1 MGKFSLW
8 LLIVLGLVAVMG
20 MAYFSLQQRIQ
31 DAFLG
36 WVADF
41 PEVHFDFEKVR
52 FAGLG
57 VLKFEN
63 LRIAGEGFSLYFPTV
78 FLRLRLLSWLGFEEG
93 PVFLAS
99 SNRVS
104 LQISDWSFMQAL
116 TNFDLRKIP
125 SFSLR
130 VKELVWEK
138 EQSFTFSRVELSKT
152 SGGLDFSAF
161 KDRAAISGH
170 FDFDRTVTVGFD
182 FPLQENFWKGEVRCS
197 LNDGVLQGYLKS
209 PFDVSFASRFTW
221 DRDRGALYLN
231 DVFLES
237 AKSLLTF
244 QGWGSIDFS
253 KELGLVKGELQGLN
267 DKVFEVGLQVFFKER
282 PLQAF
287 WDLKEKS
294 GSASL
299 RGELLSEDNGKLYFQ
314 VKPGSSL
321 QGMAVSGEGYLG
333 FENDE
338 LVLELSS
345 ASCLLDNNPFWSELG
360 GEGNLRGVLRFGKRG
375 LEDGHLFFA
384 SQELTFKEWQL
395 KEPLIELQFAADG
408 TASLWG
414 KAIFLGGRVQLGGT
428 WRKGSFEG
436 KGELSDISLQSLV
449 ASFGDLPLGGTL
461 DGKIDIEGKKD
472 ELRFELLLEG
482 GEIFWGPSYL
492 AEVSQGQ
499 LLLRSMNDFEAQL
512 SLKGKEGEA
521 KAFLAKKGERIE
533 VALGLQ
539 NFLFESQR
547 DGYELA
553 FQVSGNLELK
563 KGEKERAFRVVL
575 NAPLWRWAGLGGR
588 DLVFEGLLEGNKL
601 EVRKLETGVTELGK
615 LQLSGWLIPFEE
627 AYLEGEIA
635 GITLPENQFALQGEL
650 KEGSLSIKGPWEG
663 VEFALRGK
671 GRDLLLRGRQLG
683 KSFELLFE
691 GKLSLPGKGESLPL
705 ASYLSPEN
713 WDKGFLRIEGLDLR
727 SLGIPLLES
736 YQIESSGDLLLELD
750 SEENNWMLRIE
761 DITFAYPELPL
772 LLGNLE
778 GRFDGE
784 KMLIKRLFL
793 EDASQSVQISLEGAL
808 DLEKN
813 LLDATCFLKVDPFL
827 DIPWREFLLRL
838 HGEGKVRLWGELE
851 KPQVEGEV
859 FLQEAKVLQ
868 GERELLSLTSV
879 KGQIS
884 QEKLHILEG
893 EVALSGINGVFS
905 GDLTSE
911 GMNIALSFSGDCS
924 KLGLGEVLSGRIAGE
939 ANLSGSWKQPRL
951 RGSLLVEEGSWDY
964 ARQNQSSS
972 RGSVFSLESIEKALF
987 NLPFDLEFKL
997 QTSDAPFTVKT
1008 RFMEIALAGSL
1019 LLRAGG
1025 GKSSLSG
1032 NLQVVDGFYNLVM
1045 RKIPLAGKVYFG
1057 ELFGLEPQLDL
1068 YGLCEVDG
1076 YEIRLTAQGPLDDYQ
1091 LKLTSEPALSREE
1104 ILSLL
1109 FTGDRNAYASLSDI
1123 NIGPLFWGLFSFLTG
1138 DKGNFLEGLSGF
1150 LNLEINPVFSDGSWF
1165 YELTLEKRLGNDLI
1179 IGYTQDLSGED
1190 HSAVYFDLNVNKNWS
1205 FKAEID
1211 EKKGLSW
1218 ELEFTT
1224 RF

>member
-8 LLIVLGLVAVMG
+8 LLVALGLVAVVG
-20 MAYFSLQQRIQ
+20 MVYFSLQQRIQ

-52 FAGLG
+52 FAGPG
-57 VLKFEN
+57 VLEFEN
-63 LRIAGEGFSLYFPTV
+63 LQIAGKGFSLCFPTV
-78 FLRLRLLSWLGFEEG
+78 FLRPRLLSWLGFGKG

-99 SNRVS
+99 SSRVS
-104 LQISDWSFMQAL
+104 LQISDWSFLQAL
-116 TNFDLRKIP
+116 TNFDLRRIP
-125 SFSLR
+125 SFSLQ
-130 VKELVWEK
+130 VKELVLEK
-138 EQSFTFSRVELSKT
+138 EQNFSFSRVELSRT
-152 SGGLDFSAF
+152 SDGLDFSAF
-161 KDRAAISGH
+161 KDQAEISGH
-170 FDFDRTVTVGFD
+170 FDFDRTVTIGFD
-182 FPLQENFWKGEVRCS
+182 FPLQENFWKGELRCS
-197 LNDGVLQGYLKS
+197 LNDGALQGYLKS

-221 DRDRGALYLN
+221 DQEKDTLYLS
-231 DVFLES
+231 DAFLKS
-237 AKSLLTF
+237 AKNLLTF

-253 KELGLVKGELQGLN
+253 GKSGLVEGKLQGLG
-267 DKVFEVGLQVFFKER
+267 DKVFEVGLQVFFNER
-282 PLQAF
+282 PLRAF

-294 GSASL
+294 GSTLL
-299 RGELLSEDNGKLYFQ
+299 RGELLSEDTGKLHFQ
-314 VKPGSSL
+314 VEPGSSL
-321 QGMAVSGEGYLG
+321 QGMTISGEGYLG

-345 ASCLLDNNPFWSELG
+345 ASCLLDNNPFWSGLG
-360 GEGNLRGVLRFGKRG
+360 GEGNLQGILRFGKGG

-384 SQELTFKEWQL
+384 SEELTFKEWQL
-395 KEPLIELQFAADG
+395 KKPLIELQLAADG
-408 TASLWG
+408 TASLSG
-414 KAIFLGGRVQLGGT
+414 KAILLGGEVRLGGT

-436 KGELSDISLQSLV
+436 KGEFSGISLQSLV
-449 ASFGDLPLGGTL
+449 ASFSDLPLGGTL

-472 ELRFELLLEG
+472 GLRFKLLLEG
-482 GEIFWGPSYL
+482 GEIFWGSSYL

-499 LLLRSMNDFEAQL
+499 LLLRGIDDFEAQL
-512 SLKGKEGEA
+512 NLKGKEGKA
-521 KAFLAKKGERIE
+521 KAFLIKKGEKLE
-533 VALGLQ
+533 AALGLQ
-539 NFLFESQR
+539 NFLFESER

-553 FQVSGNLELK
+553 FQASGNLELK
-563 KGEKERAFRVVL
+563 KGEKERAFQVAL
-575 NAPLWRWAGLGGR
+575 NAPLWHWAGFEGKG
-588 DLVFEGLLEGNKL
+588 LVFEGLLEGNKL

-615 LQLSGWLIPFEE
+615 LKLSGWLIPFQE

-650 KEGSLSIKGPWEG
+650 KEGSLSIKGPWEE
-663 VEFALRGK
+663 VEFVLQGK
-671 GRDLLLRGRQLG
+671 GRNLLLRGRQLG

-691 GKLSLPGKGESLPL
+691 GKVRLPGKGESLPL

-727 SLGIPLLES
+727 SLGIPLLER

-750 SEENNWMLRIE
+750 SEENNWMLRVE
-761 DITFAYPELPL
+761 DITFAYPEVPL
-772 LLGNLE
+772 LSGNLE
-778 GRFDGE
+778 GRFDGK
-784 KMLIKRLFL
+784 KMLIKSLFL
-793 EDASQSVQISLEGAL
+793 EDASQKVQISLEGAL

-827 DIPWREFLLRL
+827 DIPWQDFLLRL
-838 HGEGKVRLWGELE
+838 HGEGEVRFWGELE
-851 KPQVEGEV
+851 KAQVEGEV

-868 GERELLSLTSV
+868 GGRELLSLTSV

-884 QEKLHILEG
+884 QEKLHIIEG
-893 EVALSGINGVFS
+893 EVALSGISGVFS

-911 GMNIALSFSGDCS
+911 GMNVALSFSGDCS
-924 KLGLGEVLSGRIAGE
+924 KLGLGEALSGRIVGG
-939 ANLSGSWKQPRL
+939 ANLSGSWKQPLL
-951 RGSLLVEEGSWDY
+951 RGSLLVEKGSWDY
-964 ARQNQSSS
+964 THQNQPSSG
-972 RGSVFSLESIEKALF
+972 GSVFSLESIEKALF

-997 QTSDAPFTVKT
+997 KTSDEPFMVKT

-1019 LLRAGG
+1019 LLRAGN

-1045 RKIPLAGKVYFG
+1045 REIPLTGKVYFG

-1068 YGLCEVDG
+1068 YGLCEVDS
-1076 YEIRLTAQGPLDDYQ
+1076 YEIRLTAQGSLDDYQ
-1091 LKLTSEPALSREE
+1091 LKLASEPALSREE

-1123 NIGPLFWGLFSFLTG
+1123 NVGPLFWELFSFLAG
-1138 DKGNFLEGLSGF
+1138 GKGNFLEGLSGF

-1205 FKAEID
+1205 FKAEVD